1 MNILTACDII
11 GRARGDAVLVA
22 TMGAMNAFDKLEA
35 PQPRLSSVPLMGG
48 APSLGLGIAL
58 ARPDCKVVVVDG
70 DASLLLQLG
79 GLVTVAGQQPRNF
92 FHFVV
97 HNGTQFTGLSN
108 LPIPGGRRVDFAAMA
123 RAAGYADSKTFSSE
137 VALQDEIAGILSG
150 AGPTL
155 IELIIEP
162 DTATFTPVN
171 PQKDWT
177 DLQFTRMGDE
187 ARRLSAWLSAR

>member
-1 MNILTACDII
+1 MNILTACEII
-11 GRARGDAVLVA
+11 GRVRGDAVLIA
-22 TMGAMNAFDKLEA
+22 TMGSMVAFDKLGA
-35 PQPRLSSVPLMGG
+35 QQPRLSSVPLMGG

-58 ARPDCKVVVVDG
+58 AKPQCKVVVVDG

-92 FHFVV
+92 FHFVI

-108 LPIPGGRRVDFAAMA
+108 LPVPGARRVDFAGLAQ
-123 RAAGYADSKTFSSE
+123 AAGYAKVLKFSDQQTFE
-137 VALQDEIAGILSG
+137 NAIEGIL
-150 AGPTL
+150 ADVGPIM
-155 IELIIEP
+155 IELMIEP
-162 DTATFTPVN
+162 DEPTFTPVN

-187 ARRLSAWLSAR
+187 ARRLAAWLQTR